1 MWTVGA
7 CPPCEY
13 ADVRCGWRDVASVVS
28 RVKALGTMMVRA
40 FMFVMR
46 LIGIVVVVVRA
57 GSGVQ
62 RITGPKLTNVTGRSD
77 TAQIPRF
84 SPAGISS
91 PSGASQF
98 CDECETA
105 TVEALQEP

>member
-1 MWTVGA
+1 
-7 CPPCEY
+7 
-13 ADVRCGWRDVASVVS
+13 
-28 RVKALGTMMVRA
+28 MMVRA
-40 FMFVMR
+40 FMFVIR

-62 RITGPKLTNVTGRSD
+62 RITGPKLTNVTGRY
-77 TAQIPRF
+77 TAFHIPRPL
-84 SPAGISS
+84 SRPLGGISGQ
-91 PSGASQF
+91 PGASQF